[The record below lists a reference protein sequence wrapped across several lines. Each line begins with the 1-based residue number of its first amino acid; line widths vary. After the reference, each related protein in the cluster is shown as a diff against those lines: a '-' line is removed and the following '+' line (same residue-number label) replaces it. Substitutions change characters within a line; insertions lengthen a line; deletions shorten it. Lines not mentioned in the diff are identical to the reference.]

1 MLNSVETF
9 QISLIYFNLN
19 LYDMNKDFLNIE
31 QAAEYLGV
39 SKQTLYRL
47 AGERK
52 IVSYKP
58 QRILY
63 FKQEDLKD
71 YILRSKREILD
82 YHNSY

>member
-1 MLNSVETF
+1 MLKSVETS
-9 QISLIYFNLN
+9 QILLIYFNLN

-58 QRILY
+58 TRFLY
-63 FKQEDLKD
+63 FKLEDLKE
-71 YILRSKREILD
+71 YILSSRREVLEH
-82 YHNSY
+82 YR

>member
-1 MLNSVETF
+1 
-9 QISLIYFNLN
+9 
-19 LYDMNKDFLNIE
+19 MNKDFLNII

-58 QRILY
+58 ERILY
-63 FKQEDLKD
+63 FKLEDLRE
-71 YILRSKREILD
+71 YILSSKREVLVH
-82 YHNSY
+82 YR

>member
-1 MLNSVETF
+1 
-9 QISLIYFNLN
+9 
-19 LYDMNKDFLNIE
+19 MNKDFLNIE

-58 QRILY
+58 TRFLY
-63 FKQEDLKD
+63 FKLEDLKE
-71 YILRSKREILD
+71 YILSSRREVLEH
-82 YHNSY
+82 YR

>member
-1 MLNSVETF
+1 
-9 QISLIYFNLN
+9 
-19 LYDMNKDFLNIE
+19 MNKDFLNIT
-31 QAAEYLGV
+31 QASEYLGV

-63 FKQEDLKD
+63 FKQEDLKE
-71 YILRSKREILD
+71 YILSSKREILEQ
-82 YHNSY
+82 YK